1 MYYYCH
7 TITKNLSIKEKFS
20 HTKLNSD
27 GSFFCSIKFTNK
39 IDCILFG
46 TEIERDKLN
55 IGEIDFVIYLNRKK
69 MYFPF
74 SEFSTL

>member
-1 MYYYCH
+1 MYFYCH
-7 TITKNLSIKEKFS
+7 TITRNLNIKDKFT
-20 HTKLNSD
+20 HTRQNPD

-46 TEIERDKLN
+46 SEIEGDKLN
-55 IGEIDFVIYLNRKK
+55 IGETDFVISLNRKK